1 MKRYNAYINFLC
13 DLIIMDMPIV
23 NYHHDG
29 FFYDTYKNEIEPFQ
43 LRDTAKSTAV
53 PKNNTIYIDLDKFS
67 NEIDIYIA
75 LTHEVRHC
83 GQYQAIM
90 NDDMDDFTEPSIL
103 EQWKKELQ
111 SYKPS
116 DIEGYENQ
124 AVELD
129 ANAFTWL
136 ICRVVFGIELQV
148 DCDQELFNKYKMI
161 ISELYSVDEIKEC
174 LKYSN
179 CQISK
184 RQA

>member
-1 MKRYNAYINFLC
+1 
-13 DLIIMDMPIV
+13 MPIV
-23 NYHHDG
+23 KYHHDG
-29 FFYDTYKNEIEPFQ
+29 FFYDTFKDKIEPFQ

-53 PKNNTIYIDLDKFS
+53 PKDNTIYIDLDKFN

-75 LTHEVRHC
+75 FAHEVRHC
-83 GQYQAIM
+83 GQYQAITS
-90 NDDMDDFTEPSIL
+90 DDMDDITEPRIL

-111 SYKPS
+111 SYKTS
-116 DIEGYENQ
+116 DVEGYENQ
-124 AVELD
+124 SIELD

-148 DCDQELFNKYKMI
+148 DCDQELFNKYKRI

-184 RQA
+184 NQA